1 MYTEE
6 RKEER
11 ENSKKDHGGIK
22 LYFQADRSSVG
33 PNQQL
38 YHTNQ
43 GVLQRSG
50 KVSVTMYF

>member
-1 MYTEE
+1 MEE

-11 ENSKKDHGGIK
+11 ENLKKDHGGIK
-22 LYFQADRSSVG
+22 LYFRADRSSVG
-33 PNQQL
+33 PNK
-38 YHTNQ
+38 Q